1 MPTARSWKR
10 RIVVSV
16 LCLFAA
22 AAHAQEISGPY
33 VGLGA
38 GLFNYEEESDD
49 FGARISDGAGI
60 YRIVGGY
67 QLNSNYAIEAGWVQS
82 KDVKEQF
89 FGGNQAG
96 ELVTLNIAVESEIKT
111 LRVLAFAPFS
121 GLGMFGSVGYY
132 DADFTTNASIV
143 SPSDPQRGSFERSDS
158 GVTVAGGI
166 QYEWS
171 RIALRGEYEWFDT
184 DDIDATAINL
194 IAVFRF

>member
-1 MPTARSWKR
+1 MCLVLAGTAE
-10 RIVVSV
+10 
-16 LCLFAA
+16 
-22 AAHAQEISGPY
+22 AQEIRGIY

-38 GLFNYEEESDD
+38 GIFNYEQDEDT
-49 FGARISDGAGI
+49 GPRISDGAGI

-67 QLNSNYAIEAGWVQS
+67 QLNSNYAIEAGWVRS
-82 KDVKEQF
+82 DDVKEQF
-89 FGGNQAG
+89 FATNQAG
-96 ELVTLNIAVESEIKT
+96 NLITLNLAVESEIKT

-132 DADFTTNASIV
+132 DADFTTTFTIV
-143 SPSDPQRGSFERSDS
+143 DPLNPQRGSLERSDS

-184 DDIDATAINL
+184 DDLDATAINL